1 VSRRSAVRTSYHAPL
16 FFKKPTIRYLSGI
29 ANHKDKIMNPIFAA
43 YASLAAAIVC
53 EVTGTSLLQ
62 KSEQF
67 SKPFP
72 TLGMAV
78 CFIASFFL
86 LSMAL
91 KAIPLGIAYAIWAGL
106 GIILTSIISVVVF
119 RFTLDGWAMLGMA
132 LIISG
137 VLVMS
142 LLSNNAAH

>member
-1 VSRRSAVRTSYHAPL
+1 
-16 FFKKPTIRYLSGI
+16 
-29 ANHKDKIMNPIFAA
+29 MNPIFAA

-53 EVTGTSLLQ
+53 EVTGTALLQ

-67 SKPFP
+67 SKPIP
-72 TLGMAV
+72 TV
-78 CFIASFFL
+78 CFIASLFL
-86 LSMAL
+86 LSMAF

-119 RFTLDGWAMLGMA
+119 RFTLDGWAILGMA

-137 VLVMS
+137 VLVMN

>member
-1 VSRRSAVRTSYHAPL
+1 
-16 FFKKPTIRYLSGI
+16 
-29 ANHKDKIMNPIFAA
+29 MNPIFAA
-43 YASLAAAIVC
+43 YASLTAAIVC
-53 EVTGTSLLQ
+53 EVIGTSLLQ

-67 SKPFP
+67 SKPLP

-78 CFIASFFL
+78 CFIASLFL
-86 LSMAL
+86 LSMAF
-91 KAIPLGIAYAIWAGL
+91 KTIPLGIAYAIWAGL

-119 RFTLDGWAMLGMA
+119 RFTLDGWAILGMA

-137 VLVMS
+137 VLVIN